1 MQVVNWNDE
10 NNLLGAEMYLA
21 GGQREQNAMEASIKD
36 AAKRL
41 GSQGHKGGWRLSS
54 SHRAEHPSPK
64 PALLW
69 AASFG

>member
-1 MQVVNWNDE
+1 
-10 NNLLGAEMYLA
+10 
-21 GGQREQNAMEASIKD
+21 MEASIKD